1 MSAPHET
8 SAVALF
14 LSEREHRVLV
24 DLVLHEA
31 PKGEF
36 SREEVEAVVKKIT
49 TPYSVED
56 VDLPRILR

>member
-1 MSAPHET
+1 MSAPHDT
-8 SAVALF
+8 AAVALF

-36 SREEVEAVVKKIT
+36 SRAEVEAVVRKIVR
-49 TPYSVED
+49 PYIVED
-56 VDLPRILR
+56 VDLPRLLR